1 MNQTSVFLHYIAVMT
16 AKLKQADAFGVTLRT
31 YRLEKG
37 LTQEQLS
44 ERVDV
49 VRSYIC
55 TLESGKKQPS
65 LDMILRLATA
75 LGVRPGE
82 LVDAMVARITQR

>member
-1 MNQTSVFLHYIAVMT
+1 MNKDRVFLLYIAAMT
-16 AKLKQADAFGVTLRT
+16 AKLKKPDAFGVTLRA

-55 TLESGKKQPS
+55 TLENGKKQPS
-65 LDMILRLATA
+65 LDMMLRLANA

-82 LVDAMVARITQR
+82 LVDVMVARMTQR

>member
-1 MNQTSVFLHYIAVMT
+1 
-16 AKLKQADAFGVTLRT
+16 LKQADAFGVVLRA
-31 YRLEKG
+31 YRLERE

-65 LDMILRLATA
+65 LGMVLRLAAA
-75 LGVRPGE
+75 LGVKPGE
-82 LVDAMVARITQR
+82 LVDAMAARMEQH

>member
-1 MNQTSVFLHYIAVMT
+1 VILLYIAVMT
-16 AKLKQADAFGVTLRT
+16 AKLKHSDAFGIVLRV
-31 YRLEKG
+31 YRLERG

-55 TLESGKKQPS
+55 TLESGKKQPN
-65 LDMILRLATA
+65 LNMVLRLAAA
-75 LGVRPGE
+75 LGTKPGV
-82 LVDAMVARITQR
+82 LVDAMADRMAQY

>member
-1 MNQTSVFLHYIAVMT
+1 MNQASAFLLYIAVMT
-16 AKLKQADAFGVTLRT
+16 AKLKQADAFGVTLRA

-49 VRSYIC
+49 VRSFIC

-65 LDMILRLATA
+65 LDMMLRLADA

-82 LVDAMVARITQR
+82 LVEAMVARKTQR

>member
-1 MNQTSVFLHYIAVMT
+1 MNQAGAFLLYIAEMK
-16 AKLKQADAFGVTLRT
+16 AKLKYADAFGVTLRA
-31 YRLEKG
+31 YRLAKE

-55 TLESGKKQPS
+55 TLECGKKQPS
-65 LDMILRLATA
+65 MEMMLRLAAA

-82 LVDAMVARITQR
+82 LVDAMVARMTQR